1 VCITGFMTKNIA
13 ICISLF
19 FLIFETVFAQETIS
33 GKVTDKLN
41 NEPLAGATIFIPDL
55 ETGTMT
61 NESGIYKIKSLPR
74 SKFLM
79 QVKFIGYAQ
88 ITQFIDLSD
97 KTVFDFALEPS
108 AIFTQEVVITGSAVS
123 SDINRTSVSVVPLS
137 KNELMTSGAS
147 NIISCLVNVPGV
159 SQITTGGEVSKP
171 VIRGLAYNHVVT
183 LNEGVRQEGNQ
194 WGPEHGM
201 EIDQFSAERIEVLK
215 GPASLF
221 YGSDALGGVINILET
236 SVPATGTIKG
246 ELSSFYSTNNKLTA
260 NSLMF
265 EGNKNG
271 FVFGARATYK
281 NAASYKTPTECI
293 YNSGFNENN
302 YSFMLGFHKRWGF
315 THLHIS
321 RFNAFVGAIE
331 GARDSIT
338 HRFID
343 GDGNIIP
350 VNKLSSRKLELPFN
364 NVQHNKISSISNIII
379 NKSQLKINL
388 GYQSNHRKEF
398 GDNIEKPNVYFL
410 LHTITYDAKYILPP
424 SNGFEIVLGV
434 SGMTQMNTNKGNE
447 FVVPDY
453 FSQDFG
459 GFGFIKKSIN
469 KLTMNAG
476 VRYDYRAIKG
486 KPLYFDSMFL
496 PAETGDTIFK
506 KFHDAFKA
514 VSGAIGFTYT
524 LSKKINAKFNIGR
537 GYRAPNIYELATS
550 ANGAAPDPG
559 TFSFNAGNYNLKPE
573 TSLQID
579 GEITANSKYIDAGI
593 GAFYNT
599 INNYIYQRN
608 IDNETKLFENQQVPV
623 YRFVQG
629 NSLLKGFECSANIHL
644 LKSLVFENSI
654 AYVNGTNISTKIPL
668 PFIPAV
674 HSTHDIKWDVISN
687 KMSIFSNICL
697 KAGITHTW
705 KQNRFDTFETE
716 TGAYTLYHFSVN
728 SDIKIGK
735 QKLTIFIN
743 GENITNV
750 KYFDHLNRFKVL
762 DIYNMGRNITFGV
775 FIPIEN

>member
-1 VCITGFMTKNIA
+1 
-13 ICISLF
+13 
-19 FLIFETVFAQETIS
+19 LIFNTAQSQTTII
-33 GKVTDKLN
+33 GKITDKLN
-41 NEPLAGATIFIPDL
+41 AEPLAGATIFIPDL
-55 ETGTMT
+55 ETGTIT
-61 NESGIYKIKSLPR
+61 NENGIYEIKNLPK
-74 SKFLM
+74 SKFLI

-88 ITQFIDLSD
+88 ITQVIDLSD
-97 KTVFDFALEPS
+97 KTAFDFALEQS
-108 AIFTQEVVITGSAVS
+108 AITTQEVVITGSAIS
-123 SDINRTSVSVVPLS
+123 SDINRSSVSVVSLD
-137 KNELMTSGAS
+137 KKELAVTGAT
-147 NIISCLVNVPGV
+147 NIISSLTSVPGV
-159 SQITTGGEVSKP
+159 SQITTGGGVSKP

-201 EIDQFSAERIEVLK
+201 EIDQFSAERIEILK

-236 SVPATGTIKG
+236 TVPSAGSVKG
-246 ELSSFYSTNNKLTA
+246 ELSSNFSTNNKLTA

-271 FVFGARATYK
+271 FVFGARGSYK
-281 NAASYKTPTECI
+281 NAASYNTPAGYV

-302 YSFMLGFHKRWGF
+302 YSAMLGLHKKWGF

-321 RFNAFVGAIE
+321 QFNAFIGAVD
-331 GARDSIT
+331 GARDSLT
-338 HRFID
+338 HQFVD
-343 GDGNIIP
+343 
-350 VNKLSSRKLELPFN
+350 VNGGIVSAEKLKSRKLELPFN
-364 NVQHNKISSISNIII
+364 NVQHSKITSVSNIIFHGG
-379 NKSQLKINL
+379 QLKINV

-398 GDNIEKPNVYFL
+398 DDNADVPNVYFL
-410 LHTITYDAKYILPP
+410 LHTLTYDVKYLLPVT
-424 SNGFEIVLGV
+424 NDYEIAFGA
-434 SGMTQMNTNKGNE
+434 SGMTQMNKNKGNE
-447 FVVPDY
+447 FVVPNY
-453 FSQDFG
+453 LSQDIG
-459 GFGFIKKSIN
+459 GFGYVKKSFAKIT
-469 KLTMNAG
+469 LNAG
-476 VRYDYRAIKG
+476 IRYDYRKLNGAS
-486 KPLYFDSMFL
+486 LYLDSL
-496 PAETGDTIFK
+496 GVPAPSGDTIFQ
-506 KFHDAFKA
+506 KFHDEFKA

-524 LSKKINAKFNIGR
+524 ISKKINAKFNIGR

-550 ANGAAPDPG
+550 ENGAAPDPG

-579 GEITANSKYIDAGI
+579 GEITAHSKYIDASI
-593 GAFYNT
+593 GTFYNT

-608 IDNETKLFENQQVPV
+608 INNETKLFENQQVPV

-629 NSLLKGFECSANIHL
+629 NSLLKGFECGVNIHL

-668 PFIPAV
+668 PFIPAT

-687 KMSIFSNICL
+687 KTAVFTNICL
-697 KAGITHTW
+697 KAGIIHTW
-705 KQNRFDTFETE
+705 KQSRFDTFETE

-728 SDIKIGK
+728 SDLKIDK

-750 KYFDHLNRFKVL
+750 KYYDHLNRFKVL